1 MPFLTLQNT
10 SNLAQYYNSTVN
22 GTFAGTVNNPN
33 VTFSPKPEVP
43 KSSDQFTLSDE
54 GLIRGGAT
62 NVILAVKQDENR
74 IGNFLQSDKGRLWTA
89 KQLGLQRSN
98 PLLEYLVN
106 KNTPGTSKTTAE
118 ILQST
123 RLYNVASPINLVA
136 SIGGNAFGLH
146 FDRHGLIPV
155 NTYNYEKIAT
165 TNNQNQSKDINFE
178 QPNKNTNRLVSYLG
192 TILKNIKDYNNG
204 ASINLQTY
212 SSGPN
217 SPYGLGITR
226 ISTTLSQRSNYN
238 KTYPSSSTG
247 FLQLQSANPISNTPI
262 KDYST
267 RTQLFFSPLIV
278 NKKIFNSL
286 SDIEYRVGVSSK
298 SKSDSINMINITDS
312 GVFYTD
318 SAAKKRSSEIIPNTN
333 GIYGR
338 DIIKFRIEFLDND
351 APVSS
356 AGVNTQVLA
365 FRAYLDDFSDGMT
378 AKWDPY
384 RYMGRGEEF
393 YVYNGFTR
401 DISVSFT
408 MYAHSP
414 AEMKPLYNK
423 LNYLMSTFAPDYT
436 PSGKM
441 RGNIGY
447 LTVGDYIYRQPGVF
461 TDIKLSGLLDTHW
474 EIALKEDGTID
485 DTQYEV
491 PKLIKV
497 ALSFKP
503 IHTFLPKTGKDVPF
517 VTLDKNAYPVQAGGI
532 VDENGRITKPGTNKY
547 LG

>member
-106 KNTPGTSKTTAE
+106 KNAPGTSKTTAE

-165 TNNQNQSKDINFE
+165 ENNQKQGAQIDLNS
-178 QPNKNTNRLVSYLG
+178 PNKNTNRLVSYLAK
-192 TILKNIKDYNNG
+192 ILPNYDDG
-204 ASINLQTY
+204 ASTIMQSY

-226 ISTTLSQRSNYN
+226 ISTVPAIRTNYIN
-238 KTYPSSSTG
+238 SYPVSGSSLET
-247 FLQLQSANPISNTPI
+247 LQLATPI
-262 KDYST
+262 AN
-267 RTQLFFSPLIV
+267 SPLKDTITNV
-278 NKKIFNSL
+278 QLANSPL
-286 SDIEYRVGVSSK
+286 PYNNLIAAYDTDIESRIGVSTK
-298 SKSDSINMINITDS
+298 KTFDSINMINITDS
-312 GVFYTD
+312 VKFYNNS
-318 SAAKKRSSEIIPNTN
+318 SAQKFSSEIIQNTS
-333 GIYGR
+333 GKYGR

-351 APVSS
+351 TPATSE
-356 AGVNTQVLA
+356 GINTQVLA

-414 AEMKPLYNK
+414 AEMKPLYSK

-436 PSGKM
+436 SSGKM

-474 EIALKEDGTID
+474 EIALNEPENGSDKD
-485 DTQYEV
+485 QYEV

-497 ALSFKP
+497 GLSFKP
-503 IHTFLPKTGKDVPF
+503 IHTFLPRTNYTIDNNRFTSPFITPDKVAYKEYTGGK
-517 VTLDKNAYPVQAGGI
+517 
-532 VDENGRITKPGTNKY
+532 NKY
-547 LG
+547 LD

>member
-74 IGNFLQSDKGRLWTA
+74 VGNFLQSDKGRLWTA

-98 PLLEYLVN
+98 PLLEYTVN
-106 KNTPGTSKTTAE
+106 KNAPGTSKTTAE

-217 SPYGLGITR
+217 SPYGLGITL
-226 ISTTLSQRSNYN
+226 ISTTLSQRSN
-238 KTYPSSSTG
+238 
-247 FLQLQSANPISNTPI
+247 
-262 KDYST
+262 
-267 RTQLFFSPLIV
+267 
-278 NKKIFNSL
+278 
-286 SDIEYRVGVSSK
+286 
-298 SKSDSINMINITDS
+298 
-312 GVFYTD
+312 
-318 SAAKKRSSEIIPNTN
+318 
-333 GIYGR
+333 
-338 DIIKFRIEFLDND
+338 
-351 APVSS
+351 
-356 AGVNTQVLA
+356 
-365 FRAYLDDFSDGMT
+365 
-378 AKWDPY
+378 
-384 RYMGRGEEF
+384 
-393 YVYNGFTR
+393 
-401 DISVSFT
+401 
-408 MYAHSP
+408 
-414 AEMKPLYNK
+414 
-423 LNYLMSTFAPDYT
+423 
-436 PSGKM
+436 
-441 RGNIGY
+441 
-447 LTVGDYIYRQPGVF
+447 
-461 TDIKLSGLLDTHW
+461 
-474 EIALKEDGTID
+474 
-485 DTQYEV
+485 
-491 PKLIKV
+491 
-497 ALSFKP
+497 
-503 IHTFLPKTGKDVPF
+503 
-517 VTLDKNAYPVQAGGI
+517 
-532 VDENGRITKPGTNKY
+532 
-547 LG
+547 

>member
-54 GLIRGGAT
+54 GLIRGGVK
-62 NVILAVKQDENR
+62 NVALAVVKDEKR
-74 IGNFLQSDKGRLWTA
+74 VFDFLKSDKGKLWA
-89 KQLGLQRSN
+89 VKQLGLQRSN
-98 PLLEYLVN
+98 PLLEYPINVN
-106 KNTPGTSKTTAE
+106 SFKTSKSTAE
-118 ILQST
+118 ITQTT
-123 RLYNVASPINLVA
+123 RIYNLGLNTLASV
-136 SIGGNAFGLH
+136 GGNAFGLH

-165 TNNQNQSKDINFE
+165 EN
-178 QPNKNTNRLVSYLG
+178 NKNQRNRLEGYLG
-192 TILKNIKDYNNG
+192 DLIINNNYETG
-204 ASINLQTY
+204 RPITLQSY

-226 ISTTLSQRSNYN
+226 IDTAPTIRPKAIGSTDLLRKFFIAKPIADSPAKNDNLQKQLTDSILPYNNNIAGYNIEQR
-238 KTYPSSSTG
+238 
-247 FLQLQSANPISNTPI
+247 I
-262 KDYST
+262 
-267 RTQLFFSPLIV
+267 
-278 NKKIFNSL
+278 
-286 SDIEYRVGVSSK
+286 GVSRSG
-298 SKSDSINMINITDS
+298 SIDSINAINITDS
-312 GVFYTD
+312 VTFYNNSNAQKSSFDVLGITD
-318 SAAKKRSSEIIPNTN
+318 VDGK
-333 GIYGR
+333 YGR
-338 DIIKFRIEFLDND
+338 DIIKFRIEFLNNDNPTALTTVGD
-351 APVSS
+351 NQVS
-356 AGVNTQVLA
+356 VINTNVLA
-365 FRAYLDDFSDGMT
+365 FRAYLDDFNDGMT

-414 AEMKPLYNK
+414 AEMKPLYSK

-436 PSGKM
+436 SSGKM

-474 EIALKEDGTID
+474 EIALNEPENGSDKD
-485 DTQYEV
+485 QYEV

-497 ALSFKP
+497 GLSFKP
-503 IHTFLPKTGKDVPF
+503 IHTFLPRTNYTIDNNKFTSPF
-517 VTLDKNAYPVQAGGI
+517 ITPDKVAYSGYT
-532 VDENGRITKPGTNKY
+532 NNKNKY
-547 LG
+547 LD

>member
-43 KSSDQFTLSDE
+43 KDTDQFTLSDE
-54 GLIRGGAT
+54 GFIRGGAR
-62 NVILAVKQDENR
+62 NVVLAVKQDENR
-74 IGNFLQSDKGRLWTA
+74 IGNFLQSNKGKLWTA

-98 PLLEYLVN
+98 PLLEYPVN
-106 KNTPGTSKTTAE
+106 KNTPGVSKTEAE

-123 RLYNVASPINLVA
+123 RLYNVASPINLTTN
-136 SIGGNAFGLH
+136 IGSTAFGLH
-146 FDRHGLIPV
+146 FDRHGLIPA
-155 NTYNYEKIAT
+155 NTYSYEKIAT
-165 TNNQNQSKDINFE
+165 KNNQNQSIQIDLSSSNT
-178 QPNKNTNRLVSYLG
+178 NTNRLVSYLSK
-192 TILKNIKDYNNG
+192 ILSNYEDG
-204 ASINLQTY
+204 SPINLQSY

-217 SPYGLGITR
+217 SPYGLGRTR
-226 ISTTLSQRSNYN
+226 ISTAPAIRTNYLN
-238 KTYPSSSTG
+238 SYPVSGSSLEE
-247 FLQLQSANPISNTPI
+247 LQLATPI
-262 KDYST
+262 AN
-267 RTQLFFSPLIV
+267 SPL
-278 NKKIFNSL
+278 KNSDLPGQLYKSPLL
-286 SDIEYRVGVSSK
+286 SNVLIAGYNTDIESRLGVSTK
-298 SKSDSINMINITDS
+298 KTSDSINMINVTDS
-312 GVFYTD
+312 KTFFNNSDASRY
-318 SAAKKRSSEIIPNTN
+318 SSTALKNN
-333 GIYGR
+333 NVGGIYGR

-351 APVSS
+351 KPATLE
-356 AGVNTQVLA
+356 GINTNVLA
-365 FRAYLDDFSDGMT
+365 FRAYLDDFNDGMT

-401 DISVSFT
+401 DVSVSFT

-414 AEMKPLYNK
+414 AEMAPLYNK

-436 PSGKM
+436 SSGKM

-447 LTVGDYIYRQPGVF
+447 LTVGDYLYRQPGVF
-461 TDIKLSGLLDTHW
+461 TDIKLSGFLDTHW

-485 DTQYEV
+485 NTQYEV

-497 ALSFKP
+497 GLSFKP
-503 IHTFLPKTGKDVPF
+503 IHTFLPKTGKTVPF
-517 VTLDKNAYPVQAGGI
+517 ITPDSVAYNKYQ
-532 VDENGRITKPGTNKY
+532 NQNKY

>member
-10 SNLAQYYNSTVN
+10 SNLAQYYNNTVN

-74 IGNFLQSDKGRLWTA
+74 VGNFLQSDKGRLWTA

-98 PLLEYLVN
+98 PLLEYTVN
-106 KNTPGTSKTTAE
+106 KNAPGTSKITAE

-165 TNNQNQSKDINFE
+165 ENNKNQITRIDLSS
-178 QPNKNTNRLVSYLG
+178 PNKNTNRLVSYLAKILPNYTTG
-192 TILKNIKDYNNG
+192 APTII
-204 ASINLQTY
+204 QTY

-226 ISTTLSQRSNYN
+226 IDTAPTIRTNYLDSFPVSGSMLDELQLATPVANSDLKDGTLYTQLSYSPLKVN
-238 KTYPSSSTG
+238 KTIAKNY
-247 FLQLQSANPISNTPI
+247 
-262 KDYST
+262 
-267 RTQLFFSPLIV
+267 V
-278 NKKIFNSL
+278 
-286 SDIEYRVGVSSK
+286 DIESRIGVSTK
-298 SKSDSINMINITDS
+298 KTSDSINVINVTDS
-312 GVFYTD
+312 VTFYTN
-318 SAAKKRSSEIIPNTN
+318 SSSGSKASPKTSDGTIAGGT
-333 GIYGR
+333 YGR

-351 APVSS
+351 TPASS
-356 AGVNTQVLA
+356 TGINTQVLA
-365 FRAYLDDFSDGMT
+365 FRAYLDDFNDGMT

-401 DISVSFT
+401 DISVAFT

-436 PSGKM
+436 EYNKM

-474 EIALKEDGTID
+474 EIALKENGTID

-503 IHTFLPKTGKDVPF
+503 IHTFLPRTGKDVPF
-517 VTLDKNAYPVQAGGI
+517 VTLDKNAYPVQAGGL